1 MCKKILLTG
10 ATGFVGR
17 QILNNLLDKKVKV
30 KAIIRE
36 GKKDILPKD
45 KKNSKIEFVTT
56 KDLFKE
62 DEDWW
67 TEQCKDIDTII
78 HAAWYVE
85 TGKYLNSLK
94 NLDCLLGSLQLAKGA
109 INAGTKRFVGIGTCF
124 EYDFSKGNLSVKTS
138 LDPKT
143 PYAAAKVGLYKFLSQ
158 MLPAKSIEFSWCRL
172 FYMYGEGED
181 ERRLFPFI
189 HKKLS
194 KGEPVELSNG
204 KQIRDFLE
212 VSEVGKIITDI
223 SLSNKCGPINIC
235 SGVPL
240 SVRQFA
246 EKIADEYG
254 RRDLLKF
261 GARQDNLIDP
271 PFIVG
276 LPNYNY

>member
-1 MCKKILLTG
+1 MGKKILLTG

-17 QILNNLLDKKVKV
+17 QIFNNLLDKKVILKV
-30 KAIIRE
+30 IIRQD
-36 GKKDILPKD
+36 KDIFLKD
-45 KKNSKIEFVTT
+45 KKNLNIEVINT

-62 DEDWW
+62 DADWW
-67 TEQCKDIDTII
+67 TEQCRDVDTII
-78 HAAWYVE
+78 HTAWYVE

-109 INAGTKRFVGIGTCF
+109 INAEIKRFVGIGTCF

-158 MLPAKSIEFSWCRL
+158 MLPTKSIEFSWCRL

-194 KGEPVELSNG
+194 KGEPVELSSG

-212 VSEVGKIITDI
+212 VSEVGKIITEI

-261 GARQDNLIDP
+261 GARPDNLIDP
-271 PFIVG
+271 PFILG